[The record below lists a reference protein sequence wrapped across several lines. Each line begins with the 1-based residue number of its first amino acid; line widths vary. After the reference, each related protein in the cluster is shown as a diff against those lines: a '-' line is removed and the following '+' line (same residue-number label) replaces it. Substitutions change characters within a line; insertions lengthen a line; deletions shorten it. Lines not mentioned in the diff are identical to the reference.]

1 MSRSL
6 PFPSLPIRRRR
17 RSRWPVIVAILSAL
31 GTVFLVAHAIRSRQ
45 QQPVE
50 ALVERIT
57 PPAAATV
64 PAAPK
69 KPATSHASTIL
80 TSKIA
85 PPQLRPVPA
94 SIPKLK
100 AMPASEVRGEF
111 EKAASVLRK
120 YFQSPVDEEL
130 RKLVRHP
137 DETMPRHREWALT
150 RRIVPAIPL
159 QIGPQFGVSGSLLVT
174 GVKLTDG
181 SMRMAALEH
190 TDQGYRLD
198 WESFSAWG
206 ESRFADLARLEP
218 GKTALMRVT
227 LKPSSATPP
236 AVAQGGASFT
246 ISHPDERSTLAAYAT
261 AEVLE
266 STPAGRRL
274 SKASGE
280 MFTVRLAVDAEDV
293 KDGLVRIHEVVAT
306 GWLPDMEEQAA
317 ATKE

>member
-17 RSRWPVIVAILSAL
+17 RSRWPVILAVLAAL
-31 GTVFLVAHAIRSRQ
+31 GTVILVAHTVRKQ
-45 QQPVE
+45 QRTPVE
-50 ALVERIT
+50 PSLQLVAP
-57 PPAAATV
+57 PPAVVA
-64 PAAPK
+64 PKAPK
-69 KPATSHASTIL
+69 KPTTTHSITVLSG
-80 TSKIA
+80 KIT

-100 AMPASEVRGEF
+100 AMPASEVRGVF
-111 EKAASVLRK
+111 DQAAKVLRQ
-120 YFQSPVDEEL
+120 YFQSPTDETL
-130 RKLVRHP
+130 RTLVRHP
-137 DETMPRHREWALT
+137 EETMPRHREWALT
-150 RRIVPAIPL
+150 RRIVPAVPL
-159 QIGPQFGVSGSLLVT
+159 QVGPQFGVSGSLLVT

-181 SMRMAALEH
+181 SMRIAALENS
-190 TDQGYRLD
+190 DQGYRLD
-198 WESFSAWG
+198 WESFGAWG

>member
-1 MSRSL
+1 MNRSL

-17 RSRWPVIVAILSAL
+17 RSRWPVILAVLSAL
-31 GTVFLVAHAIRSRQ
+31 GTVFLVAHAIRNRQ
-45 QQPVE
+45 QRPVE

-57 PPAAATV
+57 PPAATIV
-64 PAAPK
+64 PAVPK
-69 KPATSHASTIL
+69 KPVTSHANTIL
-80 TSKIA
+80 TSKTA
-85 PPQLRPVPA
+85 APQLRPVPA

-137 DETMPRHREWALT
+137 DETMPRHREWALN

-159 QIGPQFGVSGSLLVT
+159 QIGPQFGTSGTLLIT

-181 SMRMAALEH
+181 SMRIVALEN

-206 ESRFADLARLEP
+206 ESRFTDLARLEP

-236 AVAQGGASFT
+236 AAVQGGASFT

-266 STPAGRRL
+266 STSAGRRL
-274 SKASGE
+274 SKASGG

-293 KDGLVRIHEVVAT
+293 KHGLARIHEVVAT

-317 ATKE
+317 VTKE